1 MGQGPN
7 IKVDSLARAIEAL
20 QPAQREEVGSI
31 VKLLDL
37 FNSTSSVFDRTNLV
51 AQMLCAVDQATAT
64 DQATRSTGTNQY
76 LDRGLIKLALSSASL
91 GPAAI
96 QFPHGLGYQR
106 YYASQICDQQL
117 HVLVL
122 KDGAQLQDNIK
133 VLADFSSEL
142 LKQRPGMTIQSV
154 RFVEPYEGI
163 DPGIGNPAALIVSL
177 TDKKQLDA
185 FAGLL
190 GPGK

>member
-1 MGQGPN
+1 MGAEPIASSEG
-7 IKVDSLARAIEAL
+7 LARAIVAL
-20 QPAQREEVGSI
+20 PPEQREAVGSI

-51 AQMLCAVDQATAT
+51 AQMLCAVDQAT
-64 DQATRSTGTNQY
+64 RSTGTNQY

-91 GPAAI
+91 GPEAI

-122 KDGAQLQDNIK
+122 KDGAQPQDNIK

-154 RFVEPYEGI
+154 RFVEPYEGL